1 MKKRNFNLMKKTAAA
16 VLAVAALLPVFPAA
30 AAPQDPNG
38 NSIQKR
44 IQNTIQNRVGLLTR
58 LVADCEKQYKN
69 GSIGGMAV
77 LKAQTALYRAKI
89 LLLKVKAGL
98 PAEPGIA
105 IAMIDLH
112 AASAHADELRKR
124 SAGGNMSLYILLNTQ
139 IQANDAELKY
149 LNELQKCKNP
159 GVVENVRKK
168 LPVFDPAKR
177 LNDKLLE
184 ELFNAEI
191 KSK

>member
-1 MKKRNFNLMKKTAAA
+1 MMKNTAAA
-16 VLAVAALLPVFPAA
+16 VLTAAALLPVFPAA

-44 IQNTIQNRVGLLTR
+44 IQNTIQNRVDLLTR
-58 LVADCEKQYKN
+58 LVADCEKQFKN

-77 LKAQTALYRAKI
+77 LKAQTALYRAK
-89 LLLKVKAGL
+89 LLQMKVKAGL

-105 IAMIDLH
+105 IAMINLY
-112 AASAHADELRKR
+112 ASSAHADDLQKR
-124 SAGGNMSLYILLNTQ
+124 FSGGNMSLYILLNTQ

-168 LPVFDPAKR
+168 LPVLDPAKR
-177 LNDKLLE
+177 LNDQLLE
-184 ELFNAEI
+184 ELFQAELQ
-191 KSK
+191 SR

>member
-1 MKKRNFNLMKKTAAA
+1 MKKTAAA
-16 VLAVAALLPVFPAA
+16 VLTAAALLPVFPAA

-44 IQNTIQNRVGLLTR
+44 IQSTVQNRVDLLTR

-69 GSIGGMAV
+69 GSLGGMSV

-89 LLLKVKAGL
+89 LLMKVKAGL

-105 IAMIDLH
+105 IAMINLY
-112 AASAHADELRKR
+112 ASSAHADDLQKR
-124 SAGGNMSLYILLNTQ
+124 FSGGNMSLYILLNTQ

-149 LNELQKCKNP
+149 LNELRKCKNP

-168 LPVFDPAKR
+168 LPVFDPGKR
-177 LNDKLLE
+177 LSDKLLE
-184 ELFNAEI
+184 ELFQAELQ
-191 KSK
+191 SR